1 MDWSA
6 TVVND
11 RTESHR
17 RSLIIR
23 DHNQSARRV
32 AIGFVSSDR
41 LRQQSAPFADERT
54 LEITDFEDR
63 STRLRGRT
71 LQFGTVDLDETLAL
85 QKFAEETPDPSLQLE
100 HCLVRLCLLNT
111 VNKRS
116 QNVDVLT
123 YPKVDN
129 AVV

>member
-32 AIGFVSSDR
+32 AISFVSSDR
-41 LRQQSAPFADERT
+41 LRQQSAPFADDEMQYKKQHKR
-54 LEITDFEDR
+54 ED
-63 STRLRGRT
+63 
-71 LQFGTVDLDETLAL
+71 
-85 QKFAEETPDPSLQLE
+85 
-100 HCLVRLCLLNT
+100 
-111 VNKRS
+111 KRS
-116 QNVDVLT
+116 NSPSENTKLGV
-123 YPKVDN
+123 
-129 AVV
+129 